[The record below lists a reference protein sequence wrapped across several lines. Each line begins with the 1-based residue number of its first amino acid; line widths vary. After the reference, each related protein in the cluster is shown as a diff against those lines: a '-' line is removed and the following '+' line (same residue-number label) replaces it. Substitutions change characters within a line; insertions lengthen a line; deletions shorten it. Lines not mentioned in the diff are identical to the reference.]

1 MRVDWSTKVDIDTG
15 NQVIASFDNKQRV
28 VLAIDARINSDASC
42 NQADSG
48 WWAFDI
54 RTEIDYFVSDELIVY
69 KSDNNMETFDIA
81 CGTVVDVLL

>member
-1 MRVDWSTKVDIDTG
+1 MDIDTG
-15 NQVIASFDNKQRV
+15 NQVIASFDNKKRV
-28 VLAIDARINSDASC
+28 VLAIDVRIDYDASC
-42 NQADSG
+42 GQADSG

>member
-1 MRVDWSTKVDIDTG
+1 MDIDTG
-15 NQVIASFDNKQRV
+15 DQVIALFNNKERV
-28 VLAIDARINSDASC
+28 VLAIDARIGYDASC
-42 NQADSG
+42 GQAESG

>member
-1 MRVDWSTKVDIDTG
+1 MDIDTG
-15 NQVIASFDNKQRV
+15 DHVIASFDNKQRV
-28 VLAIDARINSDASC
+28 VLAIDARIDYDASC
-42 NQADSG
+42 CQADSG

-69 KSDNNMETFDIA
+69 ESDNNMETFDIA

>member
-1 MRVDWSTKVDIDTG
+1 VDIDTG
-15 NQVIASFDNKQRV
+15 DQVIASFDNKQRV
-28 VLAIDARINSDASC
+28 VLAIDARIDYNASC

>member
-1 MRVDWSTKVDIDTG
+1 MDIDTG
-15 NQVIASFDNKQRV
+15 DQVIASFDSKERA
-28 VLAIDARINSDASC
+28 VLAIDARVDSDASC
-42 NQADSG
+42 GQAESG

>member
-1 MRVDWSTKVDIDTG
+1 MSLPEGMYALDHD
-15 NQVIASFDNKQRV
+15 
-28 VLAIDARINSDASC
+28 SC
-42 NQADSG
+42 GQADSG

-69 KSDNNMETFDIA
+69 KSNNNMETFDIA

>member
-1 MRVDWSTKVDIDTG
+1 MDIDTG
-15 NQVIASFDNKQRV
+15 DQVIASFNNKERA
-28 VLAIDARINSDASC
+28 VLAIDARVDSDASC
-42 NQADSG
+42 GQADSG